1 MDGIRNKYRIML
13 IVILLIMGVSISAIF
28 FTTLNKAEDTYQDYA
43 KESIIDVKKTFLKDT
58 VNNVIL
64 EIERKQDE
72 QSEYFKNLSEAIGKF
87 LDQYCLFS
95 SDISIDFSIKYFENE
110 KTIADFSF
118 IIIEKAT
125 GNIVYSNIPQDDA
138 VDPIQF
144 VKTMA
149 NSYPVFSSENYAE
162 YDLFWGVS
170 KDIIDNRVKS
180 QIHDEIHNYRF
191 SNDAYIWVNEV
202 INYEGGENYAI
213 RRIHPNLKDTEGMF
227 LSTNMSDI
235 KGNLPYLAELEGVK
249 KDGELF
255 FNYFFKKNNSEII
268 SEKVT
273 YAKLYKEYNWII
285 AMGVHLDDV
294 QTYVDQT
301 TSQSERVLKKMMLY
315 VAALV
320 LVLILFAF
328 ILVSVLEKWYYKK
341 STKLLI
347 EETYRDPL
355 TNVLNRRAAQKQ
367 LGIVW
372 QSFIY
377 TGINSAI
384 IMIDIDDF
392 KKVND
397 SCGHD
402 KGDLILINTA
412 EIINK
417 HIRSTDILCRW
428 GGEEFLLICNGLRED
443 DVVPF
448 TDKLLHVVAG
458 IEYECNN
465 SKSQITV
472 SMGVSYFSESDGGY
486 SEAVKRADIA
496 LYKSKNQGKDQMN
509 IEY

>member
-28 FTTLNKAEDTYQDYA
+28 FTTLNRIEDTYQDYA
-43 KESIIDVKKTFLKDT
+43 KESIIDSKKTFLKDT

-64 EIERKQDE
+64 EIEQKQYE
-72 QSEYFKNLSEAIGKF
+72 QVEYYKNLSEVIGKF
-87 LDQYCLFS
+87 LDQYYS
-95 SDISIDFSIKYFENE
+95 SSPDISIDFFIKYFETE
-110 KTIADFSF
+110 RKIVDFSF
-118 IIIEKAT
+118 IIIEKST
-125 GNIVYSNIPQDDA
+125 GSVVYSNIPQDDA
-138 VDPIQF
+138 VDPIQALESVENTF
-144 VKTMA
+144 
-149 NSYPVFSSENYAE
+149 PVFSRKNYGE
-162 YDLFWGVS
+162 YELVWGVN
-170 KDIIDNRVKS
+170 KDVIDNRVKI

-235 KGNLPYLAELEGVK
+235 KGNLPYLTELEGVK
-249 KDGELF
+249 RDGELF

-294 QTYVDQT
+294 QAYVDQT
-301 TSQSERVLKKMMLY
+301 TSHSERDVQKMLLS

-320 LVLILFAF
+320 LVLILSAF

-347 EETYRDPL
+347 EETHRDPL
-355 TNVLNRRAAQKQ
+355 TNIFNRRAAQKQ
-367 LGIVW
+367 LNIVW

-397 SCGHD
+397 NCGHD

-412 EIINK
+412 ESISK
-417 HIRSTDILCRW
+417 YIRSTDILCRW
-428 GGEEFLLICNGLRED
+428 GGEEFLLICNGLKEN
-443 DVVPF
+443 DVIPF
-448 TDKLLHVVAG
+448 TDKLRHTVAG
-458 IEYECNN
+458 IEYEYNN
-465 SKSQITV
+465 TKSQITV
-472 SMGVSYFSESDGGY
+472 SMGVSFFSESDYGY

-496 LYKSKNQGKDQMN
+496 LYRSKEQGKNQVN